1 MSFQDKVEITLFT
14 SDVMNKTYNDL
25 LQLTLDKIKKKQEKP
40 EDNNNQIWI
49 KVTGYPDD
57 HKAGL

>member
-1 MSFQDKVEITLFT
+1 
-14 SDVMNKTYNDL
+14 MNKTYNDL